1 MTSVQTCLSHQSVRF
16 PLRNNIPKDLIPSVY
31 PNTYLLTIV
40 KTKVFTIN
48 VFSTGNR
55 ISHNIMSHAL
65 RLIPQDKVV
74 NIREIEKKLL
84 GIVRHF
90 SIKKFI
96 APICLLQYLL
106 RNLMC
111 RNISLLSDAMLTKLM
126 HVITFQ

>member
-96 APICLLQYLL
+96 APTCLLQYLL

-111 RNISLLSDAMLTKLM
+111 RNKSLLSDAMLTKLM

>member
-1 MTSVQTCLSHQSVRF
+1 MTSLQTCLSHQSVRF

-96 APICLLQYLL
+96 APTCLLQYLL

>member
-1 MTSVQTCLSHQSVRF
+1 MTSLQTCLSHQSVRF

-96 APICLLQYLL
+96 APTCLLQYLL

-111 RNISLLSDAMLTKLM
+111 RNKSLLSDAMLTKLM

>member
-16 PLRNNIPKDLIPSVY
+16 PLRNNIPKDLTPSVY

-74 NIREIEKKLL
+74 NIREIEKK
-84 GIVRHF
+84 IVRN
-90 SIKKFI
+90 
-96 APICLLQYLL
+96 CE
-106 RNLMC
+106 
-111 RNISLLSDAMLTKLM
+111 
-126 HVITFQ
+126 TFFN

>member
-1 MTSVQTCLSHQSVRF
+1 MTSLQTCLSHQSVRF

-96 APICLLQYLL
+96 APTCLLQYLL

-111 RNISLLSDAMLTKLM
+111 RNKSLLFDAMLTKLM